1 MRKPDLRYIIPRMT
15 DGGRFLIRWS
25 LSPPVSRRINTESL
39 SNNTGCACDNRQRLQ
54 RWRRPPF
61 GNISMKCMEEE
72 RPVGLIRA
80 DENVSWNGVAI
91 GGRFFCTNHNIKPA
105 HHQHLCGP
113 FAIKSWS
120 GWWDSNPR
128 HQPWQGCALPLS
140 YIRLERLEPYG
151 VRVPRVYKVFLPWQD
166 F

>member
-1 MRKPDLRYIIPRMT
+1 
-15 DGGRFLIRWS
+15 
-25 LSPPVSRRINTESL
+25 
-39 SNNTGCACDNRQRLQ
+39 
-54 RWRRPPF
+54 
-61 GNISMKCMEEE
+61 MKCMEEE

-120 GWWDSNPR
+120 GLWDSNPR

-166 F
+166 FFREKSCFADMCALLPAYGAGEVRILPCGVCRSVPCS